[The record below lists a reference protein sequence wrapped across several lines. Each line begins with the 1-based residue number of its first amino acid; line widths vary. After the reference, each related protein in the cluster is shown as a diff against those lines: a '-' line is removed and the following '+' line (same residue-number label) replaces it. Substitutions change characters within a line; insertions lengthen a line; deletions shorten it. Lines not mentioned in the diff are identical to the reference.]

1 LIILQKVP
9 EDHTSGE
16 KKIPQVVTD
25 TVLGWVRR
33 EKETGSLA
41 DYLERI
47 NLSGPSASPETVLV
61 ENLIAALREEGRGK
75 KKGYIKR
82 QLVTM
87 KPLCLGLGK
96 VALHTN
102 QMILEKSR
110 ERFLELSLL
119 AERMNLHF
127 VSLQA
132 SMDMEAIE
140 KNEKKIPFLSDPE
153 RTSLHRYLEE
163 ESIFLKDDRTMMK
176 NMVREHLVEK
186 GHKLLP
192 YPDNPEWTRAW
203 IKKVRDHEERET
215 LQEIVAMFG
224 NENIMNNFLDG
235 NDNSYGMADVPDT
248 IFEKHLR
255 DLAKE
260 IEELSGE
267 GEIAEGKALVL
278 NDFPIPFLREIPVI
292 DGQWLDLEIAG
303 YLEATGILAENGHTF
318 IPSADL
324 HPFALPM
331 VMSASGEQPEERDV
345 FEEALPRAKEELLK
359 YPWKSCIIRGRQ
371 HIPLETYLELERRH
385 WKEDFEIREGLKIS
399 SWNKW
404 IRDEEGQE
412 GTALIGKVRV
422 TALNNTGIIG
432 TVLEASEDTAA
443 ETARRRVSTMEL
455 TEKWRLHGR
464 DKDRGVEKGLPGTA
478 YYSLPYITDTEPVR
492 QRLAQIRS
500 MAEIM
505 AIDLLGTRTAVNW
518 LNQEFFSGENIL
530 FPEIGQSIDSAIQ
543 TLHQL
548 IETYNTRIASE
559 IEEYL
564 YREMNSEEDATD
576 WKDLFPKGCYISLDT
591 VKEGVLARAR
601 EIFTG
606 LSALVS

>member
-1 LIILQKVP
+1 M
-9 EDHTSGE
+9 
-16 KKIPQVVTD
+16 TD
-25 TVLGWVRR
+25 TVLEWLRR

-47 NLSGPSASPETVLV
+47 TLSGPSASPDTVLV
-61 ENLIAALREEGRGK
+61 EDLIAALREEGRGK
-75 KKGYIKR
+75 KKGYVKR
-82 QLVTM
+82 QLVNL

-132 SMDMEAIE
+132 SRDMETIE
-140 KNEKKIPFLSDPE
+140 KKERLLPCFADPV
-153 RTSLHRYLEE
+153 RKALHKYLEE
-163 ESIFLKDDRTMMK
+163 ESIFLKDDQTLLK
-176 NMVREHLVEK
+176 NMVREHLVLN

-192 YPDNPEWTRAW
+192 YPDNPAWNRAW
-203 IKKVRDHEERET
+203 IKKIREHEEKEV
-215 LQEIVAMFG
+215 LNEIMTMFG
-224 NENIMNNFLDG
+224 NENIMDNFLEG
-235 NDNSYGMADVPDT
+235 NDNSYGIADVPDT

-255 DLAKE
+255 DLARE

-267 GEIAEGKALVL
+267 GEIAEGKALVIK
-278 NDFPIPFLREIPVI
+278 DSPIAFLRQIPVI
-292 DGQWLDLEIAG
+292 DGQWLDLEITR
-303 YLEATGILAENGHTF
+303 YLEATGILAENGNTLTS
-318 IPSADL
+318 SADP

-331 VMSASGEQPEERDV
+331 VVSASTGQPEGKDL
-345 FEEALPRAKEELLK
+345 FQQALSSAEEELGK

-371 HIPLETYLELERRH
+371 HIPLEKYLELERKH
-385 WKEDFEIREGLKIS
+385 WAGNFEIRDGFKIS

-404 IRDEEGQE
+404 IRDEERQE
-412 GTALIGKVRV
+412 GTAMIGKVRV
-422 TALNNTGIIG
+422 TALDNTEIIG
-432 TVLEASEDTAA
+432 TVLEASEEKAT
-443 ETARRRVSTMEL
+443 ETAESRIKTMEL
-455 TEKWRLHGR
+455 AGKWRLHDR
-464 DKDRGVEKGLPGTA
+464 NKDIGIKNDLPETA
-478 YYSLPYITDTEPVR
+478 CYALTYITDTEPVR
-492 QRLAQIRS
+492 QRLAEIRS

-505 AIDLLGTRTAVNW
+505 AMDLLGTRTAVNW

-530 FPEIGQSIDSAIQ
+530 FPEIGQSIDNAIQ
-543 TLHQL
+543 TVHQL

-559 IEEYL
+559 TEEYL
-564 YREMNSEEDATD
+564 YREMHSEENAND
-576 WKDLFPKGCYISLDT
+576 WKELFPKGCYISLDT

-606 LSALVS
+606 LSAYIS

>member
-1 LIILQKVP
+1 M
-9 EDHTSGE
+9 
-16 KKIPQVVTD
+16 TD

-153 RTSLHRYLEE
+153 RTSLYRYLEE
-163 ESIFLKDDRTMMK
+163 ESIFLKDDRTLMRK
-176 NMVREHLVEK
+176 MVREHLVEK

-192 YPDNPEWTRAW
+192 YPDKPDWTRAW
-203 IKKVRDHEERET
+203 IKKIRDHDQKEA

-278 NDFPIPFLREIPVI
+278 EDFPIPFLREIPVI

-303 YLEATGILAENGHTF
+303 YLEATGMLAENGNTF
-318 IPSADL
+318 ISSADP

-331 VMSASGEQPEERDV
+331 VISTSGEQQEGKEF
-345 FEEALPRAKEELLK
+345 FEETLSRAEEELGK

-371 HIPLETYLELERRH
+371 HIPLEKYLELERKH
-385 WKEDFEIREGLKIS
+385 WKGNFDIREGFKVS

-404 IRDEEGQE
+404 IRDEIRQE
-412 GTALIGKVRV
+412 GSALIGKVQV
-422 TALNNTGIIG
+422 TTLDNNETIG
-432 TVLEASEDTAA
+432 TVIEASQEAVT
-443 ETARRRVSTMEL
+443 ETARRRTDTMQL
-455 TEKWRLHGR
+455 TEKWRLH
-464 DKDRGVEKGLPGTA
+464 DRNMDLGKGNDLAGTA

-530 FPEIGQSIDSAIQ
+530 FPEIGQSIDNAIQ

-548 IETYNTRIASE
+548 IETYNSRIASE
-559 IEEYL
+559 TEEYL
-564 YREMNSEEDATD
+564 YREMQSGEGVTD
-576 WKDLFPKGCYISLDT
+576 WKALFPKGCYISLDT

-606 LSALVS
+606 LSTFVS